1 MSLTEDP
8 LLIIMFF
15 LALLLYL
22 GSVKSNQQLHVLY
35 WSWIT
40 YSRSYHIKKVWLWWL
55 ILTCRYGCSCWYSN
69 SKPLSIAIVR
79 VPSILNTMKSSMNTQ
94 SKSKSLS
101 FVQHHL
107 WQEIIALHSLSFADQ
122 LAFFTKLFTAAK
134 SQKLLENF
142 SMCGFSNHELDM
154 YHM

>member
-1 MSLTEDP
+1 MVVASHLQIWVFM
-8 LLIIMFF
+8 LIF
-15 LALLLYL
+15 
-22 GSVKSNQQLHVLY
+22 QLQ
-35 WSWIT
+35 
-40 YSRSYHIKKVWLWWL
+40 
-55 ILTCRYGCSCWYSN
+55 
-69 SKPLSIAIVR
+69 PLSIAIVR

-101 FVQHHL
+101 FVQQHL
-107 WQEIIALHSLSFADQ
+107 WQEIIALHSLSFANQ

-134 SQKLLENF
+134 FQKLLENL